1 MKLLYCADVRAELRG
16 RIYVLD
22 QISCFLFFLIST
34 LSNYKGGIDQ
44 LVMCGAPFVS
54 VLLLLKNC
62 ININNF
68 LP

>member
-22 QISCFLFFLIST
+22 QISCFLFFLISA

-44 LVMCGAPFVS
+44 LVMFGAPFVS